1 MDLLTACVES
11 LDDPQWFLV
20 FVRPA
25 GYPEGAPPGHPQL
38 PFCIVAVATFAE
50 TEAIFYNHVRR
61 LQSYQDAFGL
71 LPHPRSMKPLASR
84 WGTSRAACRN
94 VSCRS
99 HACARAGSFSGT
111 PSTASDCMTWLT
123 CFHECMSCM
132 PVRLV

>member
-1 MDLLTACVES
+1 MDLLTARVES

-71 LPHPRSMKPLASR
+71 LPAPEEHEAAGIKMGHLEGSVQERIVQITCVRESR
-84 WGTSRAACRN
+84 FLFRYAVYSK
-94 VSCRS
+94 
-99 HACARAGSFSGT
+99 
-111 PSTASDCMTWLT
+111 
-123 CFHECMSCM
+123 
-132 PVRLV
+132 